1 MKCRLFSNV
10 FLVAVLC
17 VGGLFVSGQAMAQV
31 PVTDVALNT
40 QTQTNQVANFAKY
53 VEQIAKL
60 KAQLDQAKQQ
70 YDSLTGMR
78 NLGQIFDNPA
88 FKNYLPQEWQD
99 VYSRVQNGGYKGL
112 TGTAAL
118 IKDANQ
124 LFDTCKTKTGADK
137 TLCERA
143 ASKAAQDKAFASEAF
158 GKAKDRLSQI
168 EGLMRQINQT
178 QDPKA
183 IAELQA
189 RITAEG
195 AAIQNEQTKMQL
207 FALASQAEDRLIQQQ
222 RREANARTWGATG
235 VVRVEPL
242 TF

>member
-1 MKCRLFSNV
+1 MKSKLRSLFATV
-10 FLVAVLC
+10 VAVA
-17 VGGLFVSGQAMAQV
+17 GLLAGSAAMAQV

-40 QTQTNQVANFAKY
+40 QTMSNQVANIAKY
-53 VEQIAKL
+53 VEMIQQYKTQID
-60 KAQLDQAKQQ
+60 QLKQQ
-70 YDSLTGMR
+70 YDSLNGMR
-78 NLGQIFDNPA
+78 NLGQILDNPA
-88 FKNYLPQEWQD
+88 FKNYLPTEWQD

-124 LFDTCKTKTGADK
+124 LFDACKTKTGADK

-143 ASKAAQDKAFASEAF
+143 ASKAAQDKAFAESAF
-158 GKAKDRLSQI
+158 DKAKDRLSQI
-168 EGLMRQINQT
+168 EGLMAAINGT
-178 QDPKA
+178 SDPKA

-189 RITAEG
+189 RIGAEG

-207 FALASQAEDRLIQQQ
+207 YALAAQAEDRLIQQQ
-222 RREANARTWGATG
+222 RREANARTWSATG
-235 VVRVEPL
+235 VVRVEPM

>member
-1 MKCRLFSNV
+1 MKTM
-10 FLVAVLC
+10 LVTLMLAI
-17 VGGLFVSGQAMAQV
+17 GGLFTASQAMAQV

-40 QTQTNQVANFAKY
+40 QTVSNQVANIAKY
-53 VEQIAKL
+53 VEMIQQYKTQID
-60 KAQLDQAKQQ
+60 QLKQQ
-70 YDSLTGMR
+70 YDSLNGMR
-78 NLGQIFDNPA
+78 NLGQILDNPA
-88 FKNYLPQEWQD
+88 FKNYLPTEWQD

-124 LFDTCKTKTGADK
+124 LFDTCKAKTGADK

-143 ASKAAQDKAFASEAF
+143 ASKAAQDKAFAEAAF
-158 GKAKDRLSQI
+158 DKAKGRLSQI
-168 EGLMRQINQT
+168 EGLMAAINGT
-178 QDPKA
+178 SDPKA

-189 RITAEG
+189 RIAAEG

-222 RREANARTWGATG
+222 QREKAASNYDSAHYADWSQPVQAGSK
-235 VVRVEPL
+235 
-242 TF
+242 